1 MKILRVLTLLIIF
14 LTACSPATAIPPTAL
29 TGTSVPT
36 ATSIPTLTSAPTTA
50 PQTSWWQQ
58 AIFYEIF
65 VRSFNDSNDD
75 GIGDF
80 NGITQKLDYLQDLG
94 ITALWLMPIQQ
105 SPSYHGYDV
114 VNYFFV
120 NPDYGTLEDF
130 KHLLDEAH
138 QRGMHI
144 IIDLVLNH
152 TSNQN
157 PIFMEANNNTQSPY
171 RDWFLWSSTDPGTIG
186 LNGSAWHAG
195 KSGYYYGIFG
205 GGMPDLNYTNPEVTT
220 FMNKVVHYWLIN
232 VGLDGFRLDAV
243 KYVIE
248 EGTKLENTGLTHEWL
263 RNFYT
268 SYKADKSDAYT
279 VGEIYG
285 AGAFLAKTYTGDQ
298 MDQVFNFEMA
308 SGFVNSAAG
317 GANSGINSAISF
329 MLKDMPDGH
338 FATFLTNH
346 DQNRVMSV
354 LNGNINQAKIAAAL
368 MLTAPGTPY
377 IYYGEEIGMQG
388 KKPDEDIRLP
398 MQWSADANAGF
409 STATPW
415 RAPATDY
422 TQVNVA
428 AELSDPNSLLHFY
441 QALIT
446 IRRQQSALQNGA
458 ISLVTNG
465 STGIFSILRSDGSE
479 KILVL
484 INLTKS
490 IIKDYSLSIQN
501 TGLQDGPVHLEA
513 LYGSG
518 TFTPL
523 NVTDRGFD
531 NFKPLAELQPYSIYI
546 IKLIQ

>member
-1 MKILRVLTLLIIF
+1 MKNFRVFVFLAIF
-14 LTACSPATAIPPTAL
+14 LTACSPTPMAPSTAVPGTPVQTAT
-29 TGTSVPT
+29 SFPT
-36 ATSIPTLTSAPTTA
+36 ATSIPTPVQ
-50 PQTSWWQQ
+50 QTSWWQQ

-65 VRSFNDSNDD
+65 VRSFNDSNAD

-80 NGITQKLDYLQDLG
+80 NGITEKLDYLKNLG
-94 ITALWLMPIQQ
+94 VTALWLMPIQQ

-114 VNYFFV
+114 INYFFV
-120 NPDYGTLEDF
+120 NPDYGTMEDF
-130 KHLLDEAH
+130 KRLLDEAH

-157 PIFMEANNNTQSPY
+157 PIFMEANNNPQSPY
-171 RDWFLWSSTDPGTIG
+171 REWFLWSSSDPGTIG

-205 GGMPDLNYTNPEVTT
+205 GGMPDFNYTNPEVTT
-220 FMNKVVHYWLIN
+220 FMKKVVHYWLTN

-243 KYVIE
+243 KYIIE
-248 EGTKLENTGLTHEWL
+248 DGTKLENTSLTHEWL

-268 SYKADKSDAYT
+268 SYKIDKSDAYT

-317 GANSGINSAISF
+317 GATSGINSAISF
-329 MLKDMPDGH
+329 MLKDMPDGQ

-346 DQNRVMSV
+346 DQNRVMST
-354 LNGNINQAKIAAAL
+354 LNGNVNQAKIAAAL

-398 MQWSADANAGF
+398 MQWSAEVNAGF

-422 TQVNVA
+422 SRVNVA
-428 AELSDPNSLLHFY
+428 AELGDPNSLLRFY
-441 QALIT
+441 QELIA
-446 IRRQQSALQNGA
+446 IRHQNSAIQNGA
-458 ISLVTNG
+458 ISLVTSGN
-465 STGIFSILRSDGSE
+465 TGIYSILRSDESE

-484 INLTKS
+484 INLTKLT
-490 IIKDYSLSIQN
+490 INDYSLSIQN
-501 TGLQDGPVHLEA
+501 ADLQDGPVRLEA
-513 LYGSG
+513 LFGNG
-518 TFTPL
+518 TFTSL
-523 NVTDRGFD
+523 NVTNHGFD
-531 NFKPLAELQPYSIYI
+531 NFKPLDELQPYSIYI
-546 IKLIQ
+546 LKLIQ